1 MFKAFQNFSI
11 AARSEAKCR
20 RTIISSRY
28 SIDADGVAGAGCSDA
43 VAMGTCQVR
52 GRNSAVEVFSLNRHP
67 VAQ

>member
-28 SIDADGVAGAGCSDA
+28 SVDKLMALDRSRIVGQQGGVTPA
-43 VAMGTCQVR
+43 TQ
-52 GRNSAVEVFSLNRHP
+52 FS
-67 VAQ
+67 